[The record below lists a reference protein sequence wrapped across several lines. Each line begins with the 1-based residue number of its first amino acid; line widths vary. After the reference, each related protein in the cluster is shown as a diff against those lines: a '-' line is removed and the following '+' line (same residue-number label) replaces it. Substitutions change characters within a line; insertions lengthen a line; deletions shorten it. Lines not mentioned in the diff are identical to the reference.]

1 MGHPARSSRRPP
13 RGHQLRPNHVHQPP
27 SLSPG
32 ARPRLGPFLT
42 ARRRFVNR
50 MALMANRSHARR
62 APWLDMLKTGGH
74 SNGSTTSPAPT
85 TKVVT
90 QVVARK
96 LRRGKV
102 WPSESWFPLQIT
114 TFELIPACGAKI
126 PRTKMAY
133 ETHSLHYLHCQL
145 NIHVIIRKTPSPP
158 RPAKG

>member
-1 MGHPARSSRRPP
+1 
-13 RGHQLRPNHVHQPP
+13 
-27 SLSPG
+27 
-32 ARPRLGPFLT
+32 
-42 ARRRFVNR
+42 
-50 MALMANRSHARR
+50 MANRSHARR

-145 NIHVIIRKTPSPP
+145 NIHVIIQQWEEHVLGRLQSSLKTRSISSGGLPNCSPSDPP
-158 RPAKG
+158 YRPTPHAVQLSGRPNLNGSP

>member
-1 MGHPARSSRRPP
+1 
-13 RGHQLRPNHVHQPP
+13 
-27 SLSPG
+27 
-32 ARPRLGPFLT
+32 
-42 ARRRFVNR
+42 

-96 LRRGKV
+96 LRRSKV
-102 WPSESWFPLQIT
+102 WPSEPWFPLQIT

-145 NIHVIIRKTPSPP
+145 NIHVIIPQSKGATGPNGHEQSHVNLLSEWSAGLTRSNTQCNAVHSCFA
-158 RPAKG
+158 PA

>member
-1 MGHPARSSRRPP
+1 
-13 RGHQLRPNHVHQPP
+13 
-27 SLSPG
+27 
-32 ARPRLGPFLT
+32 
-42 ARRRFVNR
+42 
-50 MALMANRSHARR
+50 MANRSHARR

-145 NIHVIIRKTPSPP
+145 NIHVIIRQCSTRALPCHPP
-158 RPAKG
+158 YTFS